1 MFKGTENQEIR
12 NVQEERKMFKG
23 ASLKELRMYYFDNVS
38 VDEFPTFIHW
48 VLYLREKGEF

>member
-1 MFKGTENQEIR
+1 MFKGIENQKIK

-23 ASLKELRMYYFDNVS
+23 MGLKELRMYYFDNVS

>member
-1 MFKGTENQEIR
+1 MFKG
-12 NVQEERKMFKG
+12 M
-23 ASLKELRMYYFDNVS
+23 SLKELRMYYFDNVS